1 VIGAADRV
9 TPPVGPRVLL
19 VDASGSGRAGPGS
32 AADPGDMTVLPSERA
47 GAVAVDPGGG
57 VTEIAPARTEPSTEL
72 PTRPPRPVHRVRTT
86 DGVPLH
92 VEIHGHH
99 GPVVVLSH
107 GFTVDSDEWSP
118 QIEALTH
125 RARVVTWDQRGHG
138 RSGWGDPANATI
150 DQLGRDLAT
159 VVDAVA
165 PCGRVVLGGHS
176 MGGMTVMCL
185 AAARPELFGDRVRG
199 VALVSTSAGDLTSD
213 PRSAPGRMAKLRPG
227 ALNVALAGA
236 RVVERFRQLLPPAH
250 PRHQKMVRDLL
261 YGSDA
266 TEAMVLAG
274 AEIMHASTVRS
285 FISFMPALEN
295 HDKRT
300 ELAPLDGV
308 PVEIFVG
315 DSDKLTPRR
324 HSRQLA
330 EVLPHARLHEVE
342 RTGHMLPQERPQL
355 VVDAIERLLGAATA
369 GRTAA

>member
-1 VIGAADRV
+1 VTAAPPTATTSTVWRRV
-9 TPPVGPRVLL
+9 
-19 VDASGSGRAGPGS
+19 
-32 AADPGDMTVLPSERA
+32 AA
-47 GAVAVDPGGG
+47 
-57 VTEIAPARTEPSTEL
+57 
-72 PTRPPRPVHRVRTT
+72 VRTP
-86 DGVPLH
+86 DGAELH
-92 VEIHGHH
+92 ATIDGSDDAPVTLVLAHGWTLAQAAWDDVAELLAPRIAD
-99 GPVVVLSH
+99 GDLRM
-107 GFTVDSDEWSP
+107 
-118 QIEALTH
+118 I
-125 RARVVTWDQRGHG
+125 RYDQRGHG
-138 RSGWGDPANATI
+138 RSTWGEAEI
-150 DQLGRDLAT
+150 SLDQLGDDLA
-159 VVDAVA
+159 AVLDQLL
-165 PCGRVVLGGHS
+165 PTGPVVLGGHS
-176 MGGMTVMCL
+176 MGGMTIMCL

-266 TEAMVLAG
+266 TEQMVLAG

-300 ELAPLDGV
+300 ELAALGSV

-355 VVDAIERLLGAATA
+355 VVDAIARLLGAATA
-369 GRTAA
+369 DRTAA